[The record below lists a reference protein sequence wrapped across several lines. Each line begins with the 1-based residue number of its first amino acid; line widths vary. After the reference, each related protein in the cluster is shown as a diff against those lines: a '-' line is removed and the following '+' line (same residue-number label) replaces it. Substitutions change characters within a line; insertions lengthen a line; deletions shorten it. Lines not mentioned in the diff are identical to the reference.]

1 MAPRPPA
8 HQPVDEGY
16 VGTGF
21 SIVKIVMTM
30 MVRDEADIIA
40 AMLEHHRRQGV
51 DHILI
56 TDNGSVD
63 GTREALERFARSGF
77 VTVWDD
83 PVHRKQ
89 QSETVTRM
97 ARLAATEYG
106 ADWVINADADEF
118 FVAADEASTLRD
130 ELSRIDQAVPS
141 VTVEVVNLTGA
152 PAIDGTGLQRLIYRD
167 RRSAQRLVSAGIP
180 FHPTGDAIHRAH
192 AEVSVSQ
199 GNHLVSA
206 PDWGD
211 PTPEPRIEVLHVPW
225 RSWAQYERKVR
236 NTGESYRANPDLEP
250 SPRHHGMQD
259 FRRLEQ
265 GRLEETYVAKHP
277 LPDEIAELTAE
288 AELAE
293 EPRLA
298 RIAAEI
304 PEVIV
309 PDVLYV
315 PDRLAQL
322 ARDGRRFT
330 AIEAEY
336 ERRLQDLRESLES
349 VHASLHAAMLAVAEG
364 KTHIDQRDEQIADLR
379 RQLDATH
386 RRFAV
391 RLANRVGAYLAP
403 TRGIGRGRG
412 GIGSEAD

>member
-1 MAPRPPA
+1 
-8 HQPVDEGY
+8 
-16 VGTGF
+16 
-21 SIVKIVMTM
+21 MTM

-51 DHILI
+51 DHILV

-63 GTREALERFARSGF
+63 GTRETLERFAQTGF

-118 FVAADEASTLRD
+118 FVAANETSTLRD
-130 ELSRIDQAVPS
+130 ELGCIDETVPY

-167 RRSAQRLVSAGIP
+167 RRDAQRLVSAGIP

-192 AEVSVSQ
+192 PEVSVSQ
-199 GNHLVSA
+199 GNHFVSA
-206 PDWGD
+206 AGWGD
-211 PTPEPRIEVLHVPW
+211 PAPEPRIEVLHVPW

-236 NTGESYRANPDLEP
+236 NTGESYRANPDLQP

-277 LPDEIAELTAE
+277 LPDEIADLMVD
-288 AELAE
+288 AELVE
-293 EPRLA
+293 DRRLA
-298 RIAAEI
+298 LIAAEMS
-304 PEVIV
+304 ETLV
-309 PDVLYV
+309 PDVLYL
-315 PDRLAQL
+315 PERQIQL

-336 ERRLQDLRESLES
+336 ERRLQDLRESLEA
-349 VHASLHAAMLAVAEG
+349 VHASLHVAMLAVAEG

-379 RQLDATH
+379 RQLDAAH

-391 RLANRVGAYLAP
+391 RLANRVGSYLAP
-403 TRGIGRGRG
+403 VWGVRRGRG
-412 GIGSEAD
+412 DVGTESD

>member
-1 MAPRPPA
+1 
-8 HQPVDEGY
+8 VGGGY
-16 VGTGF
+16 LGAGF

-30 MVRDEADIIA
+30 MVRDEADIIEA
-40 AMLEHHRRQGV
+40 VLEHHRRQGV
-51 DHILI
+51 DHILV

-63 GTREALERFARSGF
+63 GTREALERFAQSGF

-130 ELSRIDQAVPS
+130 ELRRIDEAVQY
-141 VTVEVVNLTGA
+141 VTVQVVNLTGA
-152 PAIDGTGLQRLIYRD
+152 PAVDGTGLQRLIYRD

-180 FHPTGDAIHRAH
+180 FHPTGDAIHRGH

-199 GNHLVSA
+199 GNHFVSA
-206 PDWGD
+206 PNWGD
-211 PTPEPRIEVLHVPW
+211 PVPEPRIEVLHLPW

-277 LPDEIAELTAE
+277 LPDEIAELAYVGE
-288 AELAE
+288 LVEDRRLAHLAE
-293 EPRLA
+293 QT
-298 RIAAEI
+298 
-304 PEVIV
+304 PELVV
-309 PDVLYV
+309 RDLLYV
-315 PDRLAQL
+315 SDRQAQL

-336 ERRLQDLRESLES
+336 ERRLQDLRDSLES
-349 VHASLHAAMLAVAEG
+349 VHGSLHVAMLAVAEG

-379 RQLDATH
+379 RQLDAAH

-391 RLANRVGAYLAP
+391 RLANRLSKYLAP
-403 TRGIGRGRG
+403 VRGAGRGRDA
-412 GIGSEAD
+412 IGRQAD

>member
-1 MAPRPPA
+1 MAPSPPA
-8 HQPVDEGY
+8 HQPVGDLGA
-16 VGTGF
+16 GF

-30 MVRDEADIIA
+30 MVRDEADIIEA
-40 AMLEHHRRQGV
+40 VLEHHRRQGV
-51 DHILI
+51 DHILV

-63 GTREALERFARSGF
+63 GTREALERFAQSGF

-130 ELSRIDQAVPS
+130 ELRRIDEAVQY
-141 VTVEVVNLTGA
+141 VTVQVVNLTGA
-152 PAIDGTGLQRLIYRD
+152 PAVDGTGLQRLIYRD

-180 FHPTGDAIHRAH
+180 FHPTGDAIHRGH

-199 GNHLVSA
+199 GNHFVSA
-206 PDWGD
+206 PNWGD
-211 PTPEPRIEVLHVPW
+211 PVPEPRIEVLHLPW

-277 LPDEIAELTAE
+277 LPDEIAELAYVGE
-288 AELAE
+288 LVEDRRLAHLAE
-293 EPRLA
+293 QT
-298 RIAAEI
+298 
-304 PEVIV
+304 PELVV
-309 PDVLYV
+309 RDLLYV
-315 PDRLAQL
+315 SDRQAQL

-336 ERRLQDLRESLES
+336 ERRLQDLRDSLES
-349 VHASLHAAMLAVAEG
+349 VHGSLHVAMLAVAEG

-379 RQLDATH
+379 RQLDAAH

-391 RLANRVGAYLAP
+391 RLANRLSKYLAP
-403 TRGIGRGRG
+403 VRGAGRGRDA
-412 GIGSEAD
+412 IGRQAD

>member
-1 MAPRPPA
+1 M
-8 HQPVDEGY
+8 
-16 VGTGF
+16 
-21 SIVKIVMTM
+21 KIVMTM
-30 MVRDEADIIA
+30 MVRDEADIIEA
-40 AMLEHHRRQGV
+40 VLEHHRRQGV
-51 DHILI
+51 DHILV

-63 GTREALERFARSGF
+63 GTREALERFAQSGF

-130 ELSRIDQAVPS
+130 ELRRIDEAVQY
-141 VTVEVVNLTGA
+141 VTVQVVNLTGA
-152 PAIDGTGLQRLIYRD
+152 PAVDGTGLQRLIYRD

-180 FHPTGDAIHRAH
+180 FHPTGDAIHRGH

-199 GNHLVSA
+199 GNHFVSA
-206 PDWGD
+206 PNWGD
-211 PTPEPRIEVLHVPW
+211 PVPEPRIEVLHLPW

-277 LPDEIAELTAE
+277 LPDEIAELAYVGE
-288 AELAE
+288 LVEDRRLAHLAE
-293 EPRLA
+293 QT
-298 RIAAEI
+298 
-304 PEVIV
+304 PELVV
-309 PDVLYV
+309 RDLLYV
-315 PDRLAQL
+315 SDRQAQL

-336 ERRLQDLRESLES
+336 ERRLQDLRDSLES
-349 VHASLHAAMLAVAEG
+349 VHGSLHVAMLAVAEG

-379 RQLDATH
+379 RQLDAAH

-391 RLANRVGAYLAP
+391 RLANRLSKYLAP
-403 TRGIGRGRG
+403 VRGAGRGRDA
-412 GIGSEAD
+412 IGRQAD

>member
-1 MAPRPPA
+1 MAPSPPA
-8 HQPVDEGY
+8 HQPVGGGY
-16 VGTGF
+16 LGAGF

-30 MVRDEADIIA
+30 MVRDEADIIEA
-40 AMLEHHRRQGV
+40 VLEHHRRQGV
-51 DHILI
+51 DHILV

-63 GTREALERFARSGF
+63 GTREALERFAQSGF

-130 ELSRIDQAVPS
+130 ELRRIDEAVQY
-141 VTVEVVNLTGA
+141 VTVQVVNLTGA
-152 PAIDGTGLQRLIYRD
+152 PAVDGTGLQRLIYRD

-180 FHPTGDAIHRAH
+180 FHPTGDAIHRGH

-199 GNHLVSA
+199 GNHFVSA
-206 PDWGD
+206 PNWGD
-211 PTPEPRIEVLHVPW
+211 PVPEPRIEVLHLPW

-277 LPDEIAELTAE
+277 LPDEIAELAYVGE
-288 AELAE
+288 LVEDRRLAHLAE
-293 EPRLA
+293 QT
-298 RIAAEI
+298 
-304 PEVIV
+304 PELVV
-309 PDVLYV
+309 RDLLYV
-315 PDRLAQL
+315 SDRQAQL

-336 ERRLQDLRESLES
+336 ERRLQDLRDSLES
-349 VHASLHAAMLAVAEG
+349 VHGSLHVAMLAVAEG

-379 RQLDATH
+379 RQLDAAH

-391 RLANRVGAYLAP
+391 RLANRLSKYLAP
-403 TRGIGRGRG
+403 VRGAGRGRDA
-412 GIGSEAD
+412 IGRQAD

>member
-1 MAPRPPA
+1 
-8 HQPVDEGY
+8 
-16 VGTGF
+16 
-21 SIVKIVMTM
+21 M
-30 MVRDEADIIA
+30 MVRDEADIIE

-51 DHILI
+51 DHILV

-63 GTREALERFARSGF
+63 GTRETLERFAQTGF

-97 ARLAATEYG
+97 ARFAATEYG

-118 FVAADEASTLRD
+118 FIAADEASTLRD
-130 ELSRIDQAVPS
+130 ELGCIDETVPY

-167 RRSAQRLVSAGIP
+167 RRDAQRLVSAGIP
-180 FHPTGDAIHRAH
+180 FHPTADAIHRAH
-192 AEVSVSQ
+192 PEVSVSQ
-199 GNHLVSA
+199 GNHFVSA
-206 PDWGD
+206 PGWGD

-236 NTGESYRANPDLEP
+236 NTGESYRANPDLQP

-277 LPDEIAELTAE
+277 RTDEVAALIAE
-288 AELAE
+288 AELVE
-293 EPRLA
+293 DRRLA
-298 RIAAEI
+298 RIVAEM
-304 PEVIV
+304 PAVVV
-309 PDVLYV
+309 PDVLYD
-315 PDRLAQL
+315 PHRQAQL
-322 ARDGRRFT
+322 ALDGRRFT

-336 ERRLQDLRESLES
+336 ERRLQELRESLES
-349 VHASLHAAMLAVAEG
+349 VHASLHAAMLAVAQGE
-364 KTHIDQRDEQIADLR
+364 THIDQRDEQIAYLR
-379 RQLDATH
+379 RQLDATN

-391 RLANRVGAYLAP
+391 RIANRVDSYLAQVRAV
-403 TRGIGRGRG
+403 TRGRG
-412 GIGSEAD
+412 EVGTESD